1 MDKEKTQLYETDT
14 VKEENGKALLILLH
28 TMFSHWA
35 IDSIESYKKLHP
47 NSENSQIPQII
58 SFSTTIDK
66 NAPAD
71 GNTFYNIIDLLNAKY
86 FTDNECDATTGD
98 LYTFIAENIYTYL
111 LRTRSKCSSEISHTL
126 LLEDLADGVI
136 YYPYL
141 PRVKGTANTSY
152 SENALSAKT
161 TYGRYTAE
169 IMTALTGVFYT
180 TLEDQFKGKIIEC
193 DAALITLL
201 APYIKKP
208 KRFLE
213 NNNNYTKS
221 EKKAIINLNK
231 NLRLKNI
238 SNMNLLSYYYNNPEL
253 IIEQLLFTVRR
264 LWSKEIPINK
274 SPEQLSLFSYV
285 EKYSEL
291 INAIT
296 DNANSVSSTDKQNKY
311 YPMFADKNPDMLN
324 KYCKI
329 TAINIAIYQIYKYL
343 HILIMP
349 ENFSSVN
356 AYTRNNSYNTCIHKI
371 IAQFLLIIYVEK
383 KGFEGIDIYNK
394 LTNSPPY
401 ELCHPFIA
409 LGNNYKGN
417 HPQNY
422 NSRIKFYD
430 HTRDYDIMDSILE
443 KYDTICYQ
451 TAMKT
456 FQKGVDASY
465 INSEAYINE
474 AENIAKT
481 ITKDY
486 KFDKEKYRLFIKLYF
501 RKFNNI
507 FFISNFLNE
516 NVLNKKDQK
525 PENNIQNA
533 LDSQDKAEVRKA
545 LWNLI
550 GLYGH
555 YMNNNCR
562 YCNHY
567 SKIRACELN
576 SDKNRIQNKDAKDI
590 REWEYNIDGCNC
602 GCNIGKK
609 LAEIEDALYDL
620 YSMFNFP
627 NKNDSLS
634 RK

>member
-1 MDKEKTQLYETDT
+1 
-14 VKEENGKALLILLH
+14 
-28 TMFSHWA
+28 
-35 IDSIESYKKLHP
+35 
-47 NSENSQIPQII
+47 
-58 SFSTTIDK
+58 
-66 NAPAD
+66 
-71 GNTFYNIIDLLNAKY
+71 
-86 FTDNECDATTGD
+86 
-98 LYTFIAENIYTYL
+98 
-111 LRTRSKCSSEISHTL
+111 
-126 LLEDLADGVI
+126 
-136 YYPYL
+136 
-141 PRVKGTANTSY
+141 
-152 SENALSAKT
+152 
-161 TYGRYTAE
+161 
-169 IMTALTGVFYT
+169 
-180 TLEDQFKGKIIEC
+180 
-193 DAALITLL
+193 
-201 APYIKKP
+201 
-208 KRFLE
+208 
-213 NNNNYTKS
+213 
-221 EKKAIINLNK
+221 
-231 NLRLKNI
+231 
-238 SNMNLLSYYYNNPEL
+238 
-253 IIEQLLFTVRR
+253 
-264 LWSKEIPINK
+264 
-274 SPEQLSLFSYV
+274 
-285 EKYSEL
+285 
-291 INAIT
+291 
-296 DNANSVSSTDKQNKY
+296 
-311 YPMFADKNPDMLN
+311 
-324 KYCKI
+324 
-329 TAINIAIYQIYKYL
+329 
-343 HILIMP
+343 
-349 ENFSSVN
+349 
-356 AYTRNNSYNTCIHKI
+356 
-371 IAQFLLIIYVEK
+371 
-383 KGFEGIDIYNK
+383 
-394 LTNSPPY
+394 
-401 ELCHPFIA
+401 
-409 LGNNYKGN
+409 
-417 HPQNY
+417 
-422 NSRIKFYD
+422 
-430 HTRDYDIMDSILE
+430 
-443 KYDTICYQ
+443 
-451 TAMKT
+451 MKT

-545 LWNLI
+545 LWNFI